1 MRGSLFDPLGLPRRG
16 RRQQCA
22 VNDEPD
28 AGQVQAVCVPAG
40 ADGRIVAHVPVGV
53 KVAGMAEQLEL
64 SGGERQQFLGVQL
77 PRERRRTAA
86 VIGIA
91 TLAAAARVVK
101 QTEREHHLP
110 VAVGSDE
117 VESRSRDAAP
127 VLLSVHRRVAPVGA
141 AQDHGEVYI
150 HLHRP
155 ADSRTVRASRG
166 GHAEPAPRLD
176 ELHRLDRPAI
186 RVEQGALCPHRSRT
200 PVAPPRSTR
209 TGSCPWSLKRRAGG
223 SSPPSSTASPTPE
236 EIQMLLGSFA
246 GGKLTTHRL
255 ISLSA
260 LNELPVEVRPRRLGL
275 DDTPIT
281 TTARPSPELDDRLRD
296 AVGAEGLRYLVE
308 LRGLATPEV
317 RTRLAELTGL
327 PHTVR
332 SLAMSPAHSA
342 P

>member
-1 MRGSLFDPLGLPRRG
+1 MPPPLAHPGRAAALHTHWVLPVVAQEARG
-16 RRQQCA
+16 R
-22 VNDEPD
+22 V
-28 AGQVQAVCVPAG
+28 
-40 ADGRIVAHVPVGV
+40 VA
-53 KVAGMAEQLEL
+53 
-64 SGGERQQFLGVQL
+64 
-77 PRERRRTAA
+77 
-86 VIGIA
+86 
-91 TLAAAARVVK
+91 
-101 QTEREHHLP
+101 
-110 VAVGSDE
+110 
-117 VESRSRDAAP
+117 
-127 VLLSVHRRVAPVGA
+127 
-141 AQDHGEVYI
+141 
-150 HLHRP
+150 
-155 ADSRTVRASRG
+155 
-166 GHAEPAPRLD
+166 
-176 ELHRLDRPAI
+176 
-186 RVEQGALCPHRSRT
+186 
-200 PVAPPRSTR
+200 
-209 TGSCPWSLKRRAGG
+209 
-223 SSPPSSTASPTPE
+223 PSSTASPTPE

-255 ISLSA
+255 ISLAA